1 MLYTVV
7 PLERIYTNRTRSIL
21 DDYRIKSDH
30 APNETVEYKEL
41 PIANGKISIRQEGS
55 KNIIDRIHST
65 DMSDYLNVKY
75 LPGMEID
82 IK

>member
-7 PLERIYTNRTRSIL
+7 PLERIYTNRARSVL
-21 DDYRIKSDH
+21 DDYRIKTYH
-30 APNETVEYKEL
+30 TPNETIEYKEL

-55 KNIIDRIHST
+55 KNIIDRVHST

-75 LPGMEID
+75 VPGMEID
-82 IK
+82 I